1 MRLRKFLKT
10 TFERG
15 KRNAETML
23 RHLFKWADECLVE
36 EVEDIKSLIS
46 GMNKDISEFRLNV
59 ALLEKE
65 IEVMKTES
73 EGKGEECMSQGRCLR
88 NVRHLFKWAD
98 ECLVEEV
105 EDIKSLISGMNKD
118 ISEFRLN
125 VVRLEKEIEVMKTES
140 EGKGE
145 ECVS

>member
-1 MRLRKFLKT
+1 
-10 TFERG
+10 
-15 KRNAETML
+15 ML

-59 ALLEKE
+59 DRLEKE
-65 IEVMKTES
+65 IE
-73 EGKGEECMSQGRCLR
+73 
-88 NVRHLFKWAD
+88 RHLFKWAD

-125 VVRLEKEIEVMKTES
+125 VDRLEKEIEVMKTAS
-140 EGKGE
+140 EGK
-145 ECVS
+145 